1 MGELA
6 NCPKCGGIFVKN
18 QFRDIC
24 QNCWKEEEK
33 AYETVY
39 RFIRKREN
47 RAATIQQ
54 VVEATGVE
62 EELLF
67 KFIRTG
73 RLILTQFPNLGYP
86 CDKCGKIIREGK
98 LCNHCKEELRKE
110 LELHEAEEERKREI
124 EKREKQATY
133 LAMDARYRKREF

>member
-6 NCPKCGGIFVKN
+6 NCPKCGEIFVKT

-24 QNCWKEEEK
+24 QKCWKEEEK
-33 AYETVY
+33 AFEIVY
-39 RFIRKREN
+39 QFIRKREN

-62 EELLF
+62 EELIF

-98 LCNHCKEELRKE
+98 LCETCTEELRKE
-110 LELHEAEEERKREI
+110 LQQHEAEEERKREI
-124 EKREKQATY
+124 EKREKQRAY
-133 LAMDARYRKREF
+133 FVIDKKYHNREF

>member
-6 NCPKCGGIFVKN
+6 NCPKCGEIFVKT

-24 QNCWKEEEK
+24 QKCWKEEEK

-39 RFIRKREN
+39 QFMRKREN
-47 RAATIQQ
+47 RAATIPQI
-54 VVEATGVE
+54 VEATGVE

-67 KFIRTG
+67 KFIRNG
-73 RLILTQFPNLGYP
+73 RLLLTKFPNLGYP

-98 LCNHCKEELRKE
+98 LCASCKEELRKE

-124 EKREKQATY
+124 ERREKQATY
-133 LAMDARYRKREF
+133 YAVDEKDRKREF